1 MIGLPENNPNGDATP
16 GDIAGDALPDRR
28 EALFAPPRR
37 VVVPRPVYRHKLLK
51 ALSSGLRAHLEV
63 WSVERVLAALLF
75 IFAFGVLGVF
85 TADTFLCPEGHGCPL
100 LGRMPLRGY
109 RLRSWGW
116 GVWPCRLCLS
126 PATPFPYAS
135 TAQPALICCPDIL

>member
-37 VVVPRPVYRHKLLK
+37 AVVPRPVYRHKLLK

-85 TADTFLCPEGHGCPL
+85 TADTFLCPEGTGVRFWDGCFYEVIGFGVAGGVFGLVAFVYL
-100 LGRMPLRGY
+100 LRILSLPPRQLR
-109 RLRSWGW
+109 R
-116 GVWPCRLCLS
+116 P
-126 PATPFPYAS
+126 
-135 TAQPALICCPDIL
+135 